1 MKLLEPG
8 APENALNEVAL
19 DDLAAALET
28 GANDLAVR
36 IGGETDLKAIAPF
49 ASRLKAIVVAFSA
62 FRDGRG
68 FSLATLL
75 RERANFGGELRAAGG
90 VIPEISR
97 QLKRCGFDS
106 VELPVG
112 ASVED
117 WRKSL
122 DAFSA
127 VYQPAADGAQTV
139 WALRARHRQAQAQA
153 QARAKAA
160 NAAPESL
167 EAKVERLNTAHRDAP
182 AETILAAAI
191 AEFPGRIAML
201 SSFGA
206 EAAAG
211 LHLLSKV
218 DASTPVLFID
228 TDRHFAQ
235 TLTYRH
241 SLAAKLGL
249 TNVRVLT
256 PRDADEADPR
266 GDLWR
271 TDADLCCAVRR
282 VRPLREVAGDYDA
295 LITGRKRFH
304 GGVRMRLKPFELLD
318 GQVRINPLANWKPG
332 EVEAYFE
339 THGLPHHPLVQ
350 GGYTSIG
357 CWPCTEPASDADQVR
372 SGRWAGA
379 DKVECG
385 IHMPSR
391 WAAKVE
397 ERRAS

>member
-1 MKLLEPG
+1 MKLLEAG
-8 APENALNEVAL
+8 APDHALTEVAL
-19 DDLAAALET
+19 EDLPAALAA

-36 IGGETDLKAIAPF
+36 IGGDTDLAAIAPH
-49 ASRLKAIVVAFSA
+49 ASRLGAIVIDFSA

-75 RERANFGGELRAAGG
+75 RERAKFGGELRAAGG
-90 VIPEISR
+90 VLAEQASHLR
-97 QLKRCGFDS
+97 RCGFDA
-106 VELPVG
+106 VELPLG
-112 ASVED
+112 ASTDD
-117 WRKSL
+117 WEASL
-122 DAFSA
+122 NAFSA
-127 VYQPAADGAQTV
+127 VYQSAADGRQPV
-139 WALRARHRQAQAQA
+139 WALRARHRSDIAAAQPETPPPAESLQAKVD
-153 QARAKAA
+153 RL
-160 NAAPESL
+160 NAAF
-167 EAKVERLNTAHRDAP
+167 RRAP
-182 AETILAAAI
+182 AETILAAAVE
-191 AEFPGRIAML
+191 AFPGRIAML

-206 EAAAG
+206 EAAAS

-218 DASTPVLFID
+218 DAATPVLFID

-241 SLAAKLGL
+241 SLAAALGL
-249 TNVRVLT
+249 SNVRVLT
-256 PRDADEADPR
+256 PKNAEVEDAK

-271 TDADLCCAVRR
+271 TDPDLCCTVRK

-295 LITGRKRFH
+295 LITGRKHFH
-304 GGVRMRLKPFELLD
+304 GGSRLRLKPFELLD
-318 GQVRINPLANWKPG
+318 GQVRVNPLANWKPG
-332 EVEAYFE
+332 EVDAYFE
-339 THGLPHHPLVQ
+339 THGLPRHPLVQ

-357 CWPCTEPASDADQVR
+357 CWPCTEPAQDAAQVR
-372 SGRWAGA
+372 SGRWVGA

>member
-8 APENALNEVAL
+8 APENALNEVAFEDL
-19 DDLAAALET
+19 PAALAA
-28 GANDLAVR
+28 GVNDLAVR
-36 IGGETDLKAIAPF
+36 IGGDSEFKAIAPF
-49 ASRLKAIVVAFSA
+49 ASRLGAIVINFSA

-75 RERANFGGELRAAGG
+75 RERAHFGGELRAAGG
-90 VIPEISR
+90 VIPEIATHLS
-97 QLKRCGFDS
+97 RCGFDS

-117 WRKSL
+117 WQKSL
-122 DAFSA
+122 AAFSA
-127 VYQPAADGAQTV
+127 VYQPAADGREPV
-139 WALRARHRQAQAQA
+139 WAARARHLK
-153 QARAKAA
+153 ARAAA
-160 NAAPESL
+160 ASETPETL
-167 EAKVERLNTAHRDAP
+167 QAKVDRLNGAFRDAS
-182 AETILAAAI
+182 AETILTAAV
-191 AEFPGRIAML
+191 AEFSGRIAML

-211 LHLLSKV
+211 LHLLSRV

-249 TNVRVLT
+249 SNVRVLT
-256 PRDADEADPR
+256 PQNAEEADPK

-271 TDADLCCAVRR
+271 TDADLCCTVRR

-318 GQVRINPLANWKPG
+318 GQVRVNPLANWAPD

-339 THGLPHHPLVQ
+339 AHGLPRHPLVQ

>member
-8 APENALNEVAL
+8 LEPLNEVSFEDLPEAL
-19 DDLAAALET
+19 DRGT
-28 GANDLAVR
+28 NDLAVR
-36 IGGETDLKAIAPF
+36 VGGETDFKALAPH
-49 ASRLKAIVVAFSA
+49 ASRLAAIVVVFAGFK
-62 FRDGRG
+62 DGRG

-75 RERANFGGELRAAGG
+75 RERANFGGELRAAGDL
-90 VIPEISR
+90 IPDHAVM
-97 QLKRCGFDS
+97 LKRCGFDA
-106 VELPVG
+106 VELPLG

-117 WRKSL
+117 WTRSL
-122 DAFSA
+122 GAFSA
-127 VYQPAADGAQTV
+127 AYQPGVDGPSTV
-139 WALRARHRQAQAQA
+139 WGRRAAV
-153 QARAKAA
+153 RAA
-160 NAAPESL
+160 ETL
-167 EAKVERLNTAHRDAP
+167 EARVERLNRDLRDGS
-182 AETILAAAI
+182 AEAILQAAVK
-191 AEFPGRIAML
+191 EFRGRIAVL

-241 SLAAKLGL
+241 ALATKLGL

-256 PRDADEADPR
+256 PERAEEADPK

-271 TDADLCCAVRR
+271 TNPDLCCTVRR

-304 GGVRMRLKPFELLD
+304 GGARLRLRPFELLD
-318 GQVRINPLANWKPG
+318 GQVRVNPLANWRQE
-332 EVEAYFE
+332 EVDAYFE
-339 THGLPHHPLVQ
+339 LHGLPRHPLVQ
-350 GGYTSIG
+350 GGYASIG
-357 CWPCTEPASDADQVR
+357 CWPCTQPSRSHEDVR
-372 SGRWAGA
+372 SGRWAGTE
-379 DKVECG
+379 KVECG

-391 WAAKVE
+391 WAARIE

>member
-1 MKLLEPG
+1 MRLLEPG
-8 APENALNEVAL
+8 SAESALTEVAFA
-19 DDLAAALET
+19 DLAEALAAGT
-28 GANDLAVR
+28 NDLAVR
-36 IGGETDLKAIAPF
+36 VGGDTDFKALAPY
-49 ASRLKAIVVAFSA
+49 ASRLAAIVVVFGG

-68 FSLATLL
+68 FSIGTLL
-75 RERANFGGELRAAGG
+75 RERVNFGGELRAAGEL
-90 VIPEISR
+90 IPDHAVM
-97 QLKRCGFDS
+97 LKRCGYDS
-106 VELPVG
+106 VELPLG
-112 ASVED
+112 ASTED
-117 WRKSL
+117 WTRAL

-127 VYQPAADGAQTV
+127 VYQPATDGAAPV
-139 WALRARHRQAQAQA
+139 WTQRVQRAA
-153 QARAKAA
+153 QARAAA
-160 NAAPESL
+160 SSAL
-167 EAKVERLNTAHRDAP
+167 DLQAKVDRLNGELRDAP
-182 AETILAAAI
+182 AEAILQAAVEA
-191 AEFPGRIAML
+191 FPGRIAML

-218 DASTPVLFID
+218 DAATPVLFID

-241 SLAAKLGL
+241 ALATKLGL

-256 PRDADEADPR
+256 PQGADEADPK

-271 TDADLCCAVRR
+271 TDADLCCTVRR

-304 GGVRMRLKPFELLD
+304 GGMRMRLKPFEMLD
-318 GQVRINPLANWKPG
+318 GQVRVNPLANWTPDQ
-332 EVEAYFE
+332 VEAYFE
-339 THGLPHHPLVQ
+339 ANGLPRHPLVQ
-350 GGYTSIG
+350 GGYASIG
-357 CWPCTEPASDADQVR
+357 CWPCTEPARSAEDIR

-391 WAAKVE
+391 WAAQVE

>member
-1 MKLLEPG
+1 MRLLESG
-8 APENALNEVAL
+8 SHEAALTEVGL
-19 DDLAAALET
+19 DDLAAALAS

-36 IGGETDLKAIAPF
+36 IGGETDFKALAPH
-49 ASRLKAIVVAFSA
+49 ASRLAAIVVVFGG

-68 FSLATLL
+68 FSLGTLL
-75 RERANFGGELRAAGG
+75 RERANFGGDLRAAGA
-90 VIPEISR
+90 VIPDHAIL
-97 QLKRCGFDS
+97 LKRCGFAS
-106 VELPVG
+106 VELPLG

-117 WRKSL
+117 WERSL
-122 DAFSA
+122 AAFSA
-127 VYQPAADGAQTV
+127 VYQSAADGETPL
-139 WALRARHRQAQAQA
+139 WSI
-153 QARAKAA
+153 RAKRAA
-160 NAAPESL
+160 ATPVAAVAAPAPDL
-167 EAKVERLNTAHRDAP
+167 QATVDRLNRDLRHAS
-182 AETILAAAI
+182 AEEILAGAVAA
-191 AEFPGRIAML
+191 FPGRIAML

-211 LHLLSKV
+211 LHLLSRV

-241 SLAAKLGL
+241 ALAAKLGL
-249 TNVRVLT
+249 SNVRVLT
-256 PRDADEADPR
+256 PSNAEAVDPK

-282 VRPLREVAGDYDA
+282 VKPLREVAGDYDA

-318 GQVRINPLANWKPG
+318 GQVRVNPLANWTPG

-339 THGLPHHPLVQ
+339 ANGLPRHPLVQ
-350 GGYTSIG
+350 GGYASIG
-357 CWPCTEPASDADQVR
+357 CWPCTEPARSADDVR

-379 DKVECG
+379 EKVECG

-391 WAAKVE
+391 WAAEVE